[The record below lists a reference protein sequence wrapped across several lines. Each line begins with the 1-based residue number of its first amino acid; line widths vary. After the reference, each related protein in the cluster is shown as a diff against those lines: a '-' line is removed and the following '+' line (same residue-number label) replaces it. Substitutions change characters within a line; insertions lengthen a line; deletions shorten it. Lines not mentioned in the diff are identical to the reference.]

1 MLRIVVSDVENSMG
15 GDSVDVMVEGDSADE
30 VVKAYLSTKLGLP
43 HHAYSEK
50 PDNRTE

>member
-15 GDSVDVMVEGDSADE
+15 MDSVDVMVEGDSADE

-43 HHAYSEK
+43 HPVYHEQ
-50 PDNRTE
+50 PTEQ